1 MNVGVRTEVCP
12 MDACHIFFFG
22 KQILD
27 SFNKGKKI
35 LTYTFR
41 LTSQCL
47 SSSSRL
53 NLRSR
58 IIIYRER
65 VALKRKSN

>member
-1 MNVGVRTEVCP
+1 MPYGCLP
-12 MDACHIFFFG
+12 YIFFG

-47 SSSSRL
+47 SSNSRL

-65 VALKRKSN
+65 D

>member
-1 MNVGVRTEVCP
+1 MPYGCLP
-12 MDACHIFFFG
+12 YIFFG

-65 VALKRKSN
+65 LALKRKSN